1 MGPLVLNAL
10 FSCNPRLAG
19 GREEVSIECLQHLLL
34 QLHHSELVMK
44 IFKETDFE

>member
-1 MGPLVLNAL
+1 MPFFLVIQDSL
-10 FSCNPRLAG
+10 G
-19 GREEVSIECLQHLLL
+19 GGEEVSIECLQHLLL